1 MTFDILGIR
10 LTCSNL
16 FYVRVMKE
24 EAALG
29 DGYRSLLSLVTH
41 SLHGFLQHLLFI
53 PVQDPGQFQGQLFL
67 AACIIDFAHPTMSKK
82 PGFTLKLICRRRSE
96 LSGCV
101 GSRSPR
107 ISSLIHKCLIIRH
120 ASIV

>member
-24 EAALG
+24 EAASC
-29 DGYRSLLSLVTH
+29 DGYRYSRLVTH

-67 AACIIDFAHPTMSKK
+67 AACIIDFAHPTMRKK
-82 PGFTLKLICRRRSE
+82 PGFTLKLICRRTSE
-96 LSGCV
+96 LSSCV

>member
-24 EAALG
+24 EAAWVMDIATLTSNTFLARLFATSSFHPSP
-29 DGYRSLLSLVTH
+29 RSRSVSRAALLSCMHHRFCSSNNKQKARVYAETY
-41 SLHGFLQHLLFI
+41 LQEEE
-53 PVQDPGQFQGQLFL
+53 
-67 AACIIDFAHPTMSKK
+67 
-82 PGFTLKLICRRRSE
+82 R
-96 LSGCV
+96 V

-107 ISSLIHKCLIIRH
+107 ISSLIHKCLIIKH